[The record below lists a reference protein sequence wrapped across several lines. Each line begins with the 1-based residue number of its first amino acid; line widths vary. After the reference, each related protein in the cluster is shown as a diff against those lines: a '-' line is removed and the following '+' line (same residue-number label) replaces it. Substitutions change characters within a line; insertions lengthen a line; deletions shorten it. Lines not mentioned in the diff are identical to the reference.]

1 MYQLVEAPAV
11 DNVSLFLQT
20 CTSMPA
26 TPENVRCVRNAAAV
40 VRSAVESGDVAPLR
54 RLLRQSSVRRA
65 GAADVLA
72 AAGDALID
80 EIGPSSRYALHDLV
94 RRIADVERA
103 AIAPSRSASPRMRA
117 A

>member
-26 TPENVRCVRNAAAV
+26 TPENVRCVRAASAV
-40 VRSAVESGDVAPLR
+40 VRSAVETGNLAPLR
-54 RLLRQSSVRRA
+54 RLLRQTDVRRA

-80 EIGPSSRYALHDLV
+80 EIGPSSRLALHDLV

-103 AIAPSRSASPRMRA
+103 VTAPGRCMPFRA
-117 A
+117 NAA